1 MRSSSTKTFDDVLE
15 KIRKESTNTRD
26 LGDRFEKI
34 TEAFLKTDKL
44 YANRFHK
51 VWLWKSWP
59 KNDGADT
66 GIDLVAEQT
75 DGELCAIQCKCYA
88 DDGNLDMKT
97 VATFLAKASSLKLKH
112 KILVYTGD
120 SLTTHAKKVLTDSKT
135 TIITPEHFRQ
145 SSIDWTH
152 FPNIIVRKNPKKLR
166 VHQQSALNDVL
177 TGLKSHDRGKMIMAC
192 GTGKTMTALH
202 IAEKY
207 AGRGSI
213 VLYLVPSIS
222 LILQSM
228 REWSENST
236 IPHRYIA
243 VCSDKST
250 GEDGTITELESPVST
265 DAETLKPFVK
275 NSSPDHMTVIFSTY
289 HSIKV
294 VEDTMKGEKLHLV
307 FCDEAHRTTGTEGKS
322 YYTRIHDDKHLH
334 VEKRIYM
341 TATPRVYS
349 DAIKSLGKRK
359 DKVIY
364 SMDDD
369 EKYGPEFHKLNFFDA
384 VHKHKIL
391 ADFKVKIAIVD
402 ADKVDKDFQQSVADK
417 DKSMPLDERTLL
429 AAVWHGLR
437 FPHDDESSPKLLQRV
452 IAFCNRIDRSEM
464 FAGVMKDP
472 SNNDR
477 SFVGVVNEINKMK
490 KIKDSVEVRHIDGKD
505 NALHRRKE
513 MRWLDESN
521 LDPGTCR
528 IVSNAK
534 CLSEGV
540 DVPSLDGVIFLNP
553 RKSVVDVVQSVGRVM
568 RSAKGKD
575 YGYVI
580 LPVAIPAGIKYN
592 EAMNDNKTFK
602 VVWEVLNAL
611 RSHDEEFAREINKL
625 ILDKRP
631 EVTGKVTPR
640 ISVSVIGDDDS
651 DKEPISTLFDNIKSK
666 IIEKVGD
673 INYYDKYGQQIGKAA
688 STIESRLK
696 NKIVHNAMT
705 KQEIQSL
712 HTGLKT
718 MINDAV
724 SMNETIQV
732 TAQHMVLSR
741 VFDSLFQGEFTSHN
755 PISIAFDHVIK
766 KIKFNE
772 ELEELTDFYKDVDEE
787 LKNIKSREQRQ
798 EFIKKIYGNFFESA
812 DKKDTKKHGIVYTPI
827 EIIDFIINSVQ
838 YILKKEF
845 NTKFNDRSVKVMD
858 PFTGTGT
865 FLTRLLESGFIQE
878 NMYEKYKHDLIANE
892 MILLAY
898 YIATVN
904 IETTYQSLRKG
915 HKYVPF
921 GGISYTDTLKLNPRY
936 REGGRHR
943 TESATLDNLF
953 KSAQSRIKLQK
964 STHVH
969 VIIGNPPY
977 SSGQSNYNEDNPNI
991 KYDVLDER
999 IGNTYAEKTMVHA
1012 KNALYDSYVRSIR
1025 WASDRI
1031 GTSGIIALVTNASFL
1046 KSETAQGIRA
1056 SLENEFD
1063 YIWCYDLRG
1072 NQRTQG
1078 EISRKEGGKIF
1089 GSGSRAPVAII
1100 LLVKTTKN
1108 RKCIIKYHDIGNYIT
1123 RERKLK
1129 IIQNTKSIQ
1138 NIKNWNIIKPDKHN
1152 DWVNQRDDRFTEYLP
1167 MGSHKA
1173 KSGIDHTI
1181 FKFYS
1186 RGIGTS
1192 RDVWA
1197 YNSSINELSKNM
1209 KRHIAYC
1216 NIQNLNSPKLDS
1228 KNAKWTNELTDRLK
1242 KQKPN
1247 FDKNKIR
1254 VSLYRPFFKQNL
1266 YYDQTFINSIHRIP
1280 QFFPE
1285 TYSKNLIICIPFKT
1299 GKFSTYITN
1308 ITPDLNILQAN
1319 QCFPLYVYENNK
1331 DKKPNIFDST
1341 LLEYQKYYSDKK
1353 ISKKDIFYYV
1363 YGMLHHSGYKQKFM
1377 NNLAKELP
1385 HIPMAPNFWKFS
1397 NIGKKLTDLHLNF
1410 DTGNKYNLG
1419 KPKNNIKNFHKLSF
1433 GTIKE
1438 DNKRKSDKT
1447 KLFIDGV
1454 DLFDNLPNI
1463 EYTVNGRTPIEWI
1476 VDRYKITTDKE
1487 SGITN
1492 DPCTGFDIIS
1502 HIERAVYIGVE
1513 SDKLIN
1519 ELSKE
1524 EFEPKNWKPSKSG
1537 LDAHMSSS
1545 SKYQSKITS

>member
-1 MRSSSTKTFDDVLE
+1 MSSSSTKTFDDVLE
-15 KIRKESTNTRD
+15 KIRKESANTRD

-152 FPNIIVRKNPKKLR
+152 FPNIMVKKNPKKLR
-166 VHQQSALNDVL
+166 VHQQSALDDVL

-275 NSSPDHMTVIFSTY
+275 NRSPDHMTVIFSTY

-294 VEDTMKGEKLHLV
+294 VEDTMKGKKIHLV

-477 SFVGVVNEINKMK
+477 SFEGVVNEINKMK
-490 KIKDSVEVRHIDGKD
+490 NIKDSVEVRHIDGKD

-631 EVTGKVTPR
+631 EVTGNVTPR

-673 INYYDKYGQQIGKAA
+673 INYYDKYGQEIGKAA

-696 NKIVHNAMT
+696 NKIAHNAMA

-724 SMNETIQV
+724 TLDETIKV

-755 PISIAFDHVIK
+755 PISLAFDHVIE

-772 ELEELTDFYKDVDEE
+772 ELEDLTNFYKDVDEE
-787 LKNIKSREQRQ
+787 LKNIKSRGSRQ
-798 EFIKKIYGNFFESA
+798 AFIKKIYGNFFESA
-812 DKKDTKKHGIVYTPI
+812 DKKGTEKHGIVYTPV

-845 NTKFNDRSVKVMD
+845 NTEFNDRSVKVMD

-878 NMYEKYKHDLIANE
+878 NMHEKYKHDLIANE

-904 IETTYQSLRKG
+904 IETTYQSLRKD

-921 GGISYTDTLKLNPRY
+921 EGISYTDTLKLNPRY
-936 REGGRHR
+936 REDERHR

-964 STHVH
+964 STRIH

-977 SSGQSNYNEDNPNI
+977 SSGQSNYNENNPNI

-999 IGNTYAEKTMVHA
+999 IGRTYAEKTTVHA

-1031 GTSGIIALVTNASFL
+1031 DTSGIIALVTNASFL

-1072 NQRTQG
+1072 NARTQG
-1078 EISRKEGGKIF
+1078 DLRRSEGGNIF
-1089 GSGSRAPVAII
+1089 DSGSRAPVAII
-1100 LLVKTTKN
+1100 FLVKTTKN
-1108 RKCIIKYHDIGNYIT
+1108 KDCIIKYHDIGDYIT
-1123 RERKLK
+1123 REKKLK

-1138 NIKNWNIIKPDKHN
+1138 NIKNWNIVKPDKHN
-1152 DWVNQRDDRFTEYLP
+1152 DWINQRDDTFTEYLP
-1167 MGSHKA
+1167 MGSSKA
-1173 KSGIDHTI
+1173 KSGIDNAI
-1181 FKFYS
+1181 FKLYS
-1186 RGIGTS
+1186 RGMATS
-1192 RDVWA
+1192 RDVWV
-1197 YNSSINELSKNM
+1197 YNSSIKKLEKNM
-1209 KRHIAYC
+1209 KIHVDYC
-1216 NIQNLNSPKLDS
+1216 NAQNSNDLNLKKMDPK
-1228 KNAKWTNELTDRLK
+1228 KAKWSGEIIDKLK
-1242 KQKPN
+1242 KYTPK
-1247 FDKNKIR
+1247 FDSGKIR
-1254 VSLYRPFFKQNL
+1254 IAMYRPFFKQYL
-1266 YYDQTFINSIHRIP
+1266 YFDNVLNSAMYRIP

-1285 TYSKNLIICIPFKT
+1285 KYSKNPVICIPDK
-1299 GKFSTYITN
+1299 GKIGMFSTLIIN
-1308 ITPDLNILQAN
+1308 ITPDLHIIEQS
-1319 QCFPLYVYENNK
+1319 QCFPLYVYESNK
-1331 DKKPNIFDST
+1331 DKKLNVTDST
-1341 LLEYQKYYSDKK
+1341 LFEYRKYYSDKK
-1353 ISKKDIFYYV
+1353 ITKKDIFYYV

-1377 NNLAKELP
+1377 NNLSRELP
-1385 HIPMAPNFWKFS
+1385 HIPMARNFWKFS

-1410 DTGNKYNLG
+1410 DTGNKYDLG
-1419 KPKNNIKNFHKLSF
+1419 KPKNNIKNFQKLLF

-1438 DNKRKSDKT
+1438 NNKRKSDKT
-1447 KLFIDGV
+1447 KLFIDGIE
-1454 DLFDNLPNI
+1454 LFDNLPNI

-1487 SGITN
+1487 SGIIN

-1502 HIERAVYIGVE
+1502 HIERAVHIGVE

-1519 ELSKE
+1519 DLSKE
-1524 EFEPKNWKPSKSG
+1524 EFEPENWKPGKSG
-1537 LDAHMSSS
+1537 LDAH
-1545 SKYQSKITS
+1545 I

>member
-1 MRSSSTKTFDDVLE
+1 MFIIMNSRI
-15 KIRKESTNTRD
+15 IR
-26 LGDRFEKI
+26 L
-34 TEAFLKTDKL
+34 AFK
-44 YANRFHK
+44 FH
-51 VWLWKSWP
+51 LW
-59 KNDGADT
+59 
-66 GIDLVAEQT
+66 
-75 DGELCAIQCKCYA
+75 
-88 DDGNLDMKT
+88 
-97 VATFLAKASSLKLKH
+97 ASSQNTVKFFSFHRIFYALW
-112 KILVYTGD
+112 VY
-120 SLTTHAKKVLTDSKT
+120 
-135 TIITPEHFRQ
+135 
-145 SSIDWTH
+145 
-152 FPNIIVRKNPKKLR
+152 
-166 VHQQSALNDVL
+166 
-177 TGLKSHDRGKMIMAC
+177 
-192 GTGKTMTALH
+192 
-202 IAEKY
+202 
-207 AGRGSI
+207 
-213 VLYLVPSIS
+213 
-222 LILQSM
+222 
-228 REWSENST
+228 
-236 IPHRYIA
+236 
-243 VCSDKST
+243 
-250 GEDGTITELESPVST
+250 
-265 DAETLKPFVK
+265 
-275 NSSPDHMTVIFSTY
+275 
-289 HSIKV
+289 
-294 VEDTMKGEKLHLV
+294 
-307 FCDEAHRTTGTEGKS
+307 
-322 YYTRIHDDKHLH
+322 
-334 VEKRIYM
+334 
-341 TATPRVYS
+341 
-349 DAIKSLGKRK
+349 
-359 DKVIY
+359 
-364 SMDDD
+364 
-369 EKYGPEFHKLNFFDA
+369 
-384 VHKHKIL
+384 
-391 ADFKVKIAIVD
+391 
-402 ADKVDKDFQQSVADK
+402 
-417 DKSMPLDERTLL
+417 
-429 AAVWHGLR
+429 
-437 FPHDDESSPKLLQRV
+437 
-452 IAFCNRIDRSEM
+452 
-464 FAGVMKDP
+464 
-472 SNNDR
+472 
-477 SFVGVVNEINKMK
+477 VNEIN

-631 EVTGKVTPR
+631 EVTGNVTPR

-673 INYYDKYGQQIGKAA
+673 VNYYDKYGQQIGKAA

-696 NKIVHNAMT
+696 NKIEHNAIA

-724 SMNETIQV
+724 TMNETIQV

-772 ELEELTDFYKDVDEE
+772 ELEELTDFYKDVDDE
-787 LKNIKSREQRQ
+787 LKNIKSRGSRQ
-798 EFIKKIYGNFFESA
+798 AFIKKIYGNFFESA
-812 DKKDTKKHGIVYTPI
+812 DKKGTEKHGIVYTPV

-838 YILKKEF
+838 YILEKEF
-845 NTKFNDRSVKVMD
+845 NTEFNDRSVKVMD

-936 REGGRHR
+936 RDDERHR

-953 KSAQSRIKLQK
+953 KSAQGRIKLQK

-977 SSGQSNYNEDNPNI
+977 SSGQSNYNEDNPNL

-999 IGNTYAEKTMVHA
+999 IGSTYAEKTTVHA

-1108 RKCIIKYHDIGNYIT
+1108 KNCIIKYHDIGDYIT
-1123 RERKLK
+1123 REGKLK

-1152 DWVNQRDDRFTEYLP
+1152 DWINQRDDRFTEYLP

-1197 YNSSINELSKNM
+1197 YNSSINELAKNM
-1209 KRHIAYC
+1209 KRHITYC
-1216 NIQNLNSPKLDS
+1216 NMQDLNAPKLEKFGAIGICGNS
-1228 KNAKWTNELTDRLK
+1228 LDRL
-1242 KQKPN
+1242 
-1247 FDKNKIR
+1247 
-1254 VSLYRPFFKQNL
+1254 
-1266 YYDQTFINSIHRIP
+1266 
-1280 QFFPE
+1280 
-1285 TYSKNLIICIPFKT
+1285 
-1299 GKFSTYITN
+1299 
-1308 ITPDLNILQAN
+1308 
-1319 QCFPLYVYENNK
+1319 
-1331 DKKPNIFDST
+1331 
-1341 LLEYQKYYSDKK
+1341 
-1353 ISKKDIFYYV
+1353 
-1363 YGMLHHSGYKQKFM
+1363 FM
-1377 NNLAKELP
+1377 N
-1385 HIPMAPNFWKFS
+1385 F
-1397 NIGKKLTDLHLNF
+1397 
-1410 DTGNKYNLG
+1410 
-1419 KPKNNIKNFHKLSF
+1419 
-1433 GTIKE
+1433 
-1438 DNKRKSDKT
+1438 
-1447 KLFIDGV
+1447 LFI
-1454 DLFDNLPNI
+1454 
-1463 EYTVNGRTPIEWI
+1463 E
-1476 VDRYKITTDKE
+1476 
-1487 SGITN
+1487 
-1492 DPCTGFDIIS
+1492 
-1502 HIERAVYIGVE
+1502 
-1513 SDKLIN
+1513 
-1519 ELSKE
+1519 
-1524 EFEPKNWKPSKSG
+1524 
-1537 LDAHMSSS
+1537 
-1545 SKYQSKITS
+1545 

>member
-1 MRSSSTKTFDDVLE
+1 
-15 KIRKESTNTRD
+15 
-26 LGDRFEKI
+26 
-34 TEAFLKTDKL
+34 
-44 YANRFHK
+44 
-51 VWLWKSWP
+51 
-59 KNDGADT
+59 
-66 GIDLVAEQT
+66 
-75 DGELCAIQCKCYA
+75 
-88 DDGNLDMKT
+88 
-97 VATFLAKASSLKLKH
+97 
-112 KILVYTGD
+112 
-120 SLTTHAKKVLTDSKT
+120 
-135 TIITPEHFRQ
+135 
-145 SSIDWTH
+145 
-152 FPNIIVRKNPKKLR
+152 
-166 VHQQSALNDVL
+166 
-177 TGLKSHDRGKMIMAC
+177 
-192 GTGKTMTALH
+192 
-202 IAEKY
+202 
-207 AGRGSI
+207 
-213 VLYLVPSIS
+213 
-222 LILQSM
+222 
-228 REWSENST
+228 
-236 IPHRYIA
+236 
-243 VCSDKST
+243 
-250 GEDGTITELESPVST
+250 
-265 DAETLKPFVK
+265 
-275 NSSPDHMTVIFSTY
+275 
-289 HSIKV
+289 
-294 VEDTMKGEKLHLV
+294 
-307 FCDEAHRTTGTEGKS
+307 
-322 YYTRIHDDKHLH
+322 
-334 VEKRIYM
+334 
-341 TATPRVYS
+341 
-349 DAIKSLGKRK
+349 
-359 DKVIY
+359 
-364 SMDDD
+364 
-369 EKYGPEFHKLNFFDA
+369 
-384 VHKHKIL
+384 
-391 ADFKVKIAIVD
+391 
-402 ADKVDKDFQQSVADK
+402 
-417 DKSMPLDERTLL
+417 MPLDERTLL

-640 ISVSVIGDDDS
+640 ISISVIGDDDS
-651 DKEPISTLFDNIKSK
+651 DKEPISTLFDKIKSK

-696 NKIVHNAMT
+696 NKIEHNAIA

-724 SMNETIQV
+724 TMNETIQV

-755 PISIAFDHVIK
+755 PISIAFDQVIE

-772 ELEELTDFYKDVDEE
+772 ELEELKGFYKDVDEE
-787 LKNIKSREQRQ
+787 LKNIKSRGSRQ
-798 EFIKKIYGNFFESA
+798 AFIKKIYGNFFESA
-812 DKKDTKKHGIVYTPI
+812 DKKVTEKHGIVYTPV

-838 YILKKEF
+838 YILEKEF
-845 NTKFNDRSVKVMD
+845 NTEFNDRSVKVMD

-953 KSAQSRIKLQK
+953 KSAQSRIKIQK

-977 SSGQSNYNEDNPNI
+977 SSGQSNYNEDNPNL

-999 IGNTYAEKTMVHA
+999 IGSTYAEKTTVHA

-1031 GTSGIIALVTNASFL
+1031 GTSGIIALVTNGSFI
-1046 KSETAQGIRA
+1046 KSETASGIRA

-1089 GSGSRAPVAII
+1089 GSGSRAPVVII

-1108 RKCIIKYHDIGNYIT
+1108 KKCVIKYHDIGDCIT

-1138 NIKNWNIIKPDKHN
+1138 NIKNWNVVKPDKHH
-1152 DWVNQRDDRFTEYLP
+1152 DWVDQRNDQFTKYAS
-1167 MGSHKA
+1167 MGTKN
-1173 KSGIDHTI
+1173 KEFKNTI
-1181 FKFYS
+1181 FKIHS
-1186 RGIGTS
+1186 LGLATS
-1192 RDVWA
+1192 RDNWA
-1197 YNSSINELSKNM
+1197 YNSSIKELSKNM
-1209 KRHIAYC
+1209 KKHIDYC
-1216 NIQNLNSPKLDS
+1216 NNQNLNTFDIKKIDS
-1228 KNAKWTNELTDRLK
+1228 KQAKWTGELSKRLRGK
-1242 KQKPN
+1242 KIQ

-1254 VSLYRPFFKQNL
+1254 SSLYRPFFKQNL
-1266 YYDQTFINSIHRIP
+1266 YFDSVYNHRIFKMFK
-1280 QFFPE
+1280 FFPE
-1285 TYSKNLIICIPFKT
+1285 RYSKNLAIVVPYK
-1299 GKFSTYITN
+1299 YINSPYVFITD
-1308 ITPDLNILQAN
+1308 ITPDQELVHHCNV
-1319 QCFPLYVYENNK
+1319 FPLYVYKNNN
-1331 DKKPNIFDST
+1331 DKESNIRDSI
-1341 LLEYQKYYSDKK
+1341 LIEYQNYYHGKK
-1353 ISKKDIFYYV
+1353 ITKKDIFYYI
-1363 YGMLHHSGYKQKFM
+1363 YAMLHHSKYKQKFT
-1377 NNLAKELP
+1377 NNLSRELP

-1419 KPKNNIKNFHKLSF
+1419 KPKNNHKNFHKLSF

-1438 DNKRKSDKT
+1438 DNRRKSDKT
-1447 KLFIDGV
+1447 KLFIDGLE
-1454 DLFDNLPNI
+1454 LFDNLPNI
-1463 EYTVNGRTPIEWI
+1463 EYIVNGRTPIEWI
-1476 VDRYKITTDKE
+1476 VDRYKIT
-1487 SGITN
+1487 
-1492 DPCTGFDIIS
+1492 
-1502 HIERAVYIGVE
+1502 IG
-1513 SDKLIN
+1513 
-1519 ELSKE
+1519 
-1524 EFEPKNWKPSKSG
+1524 
-1537 LDAHMSSS
+1537 
-1545 SKYQSKITS
+1545 

>member
-1 MRSSSTKTFDDVLE
+1 MKIPHTFDNVLE
-15 KIRKESTNTRD
+15 TIRNESINTRD
-26 LGDRFEKI
+26 LGNRFEKI
-34 TEAFLKTDKL
+34 TKDFLKTDKL
-44 YANRFHK
+44 YANRFTK
-51 VWLWKSWP
+51 VWLWKQWP
-59 KNDGADT
+59 ENDGADT

-75 DGELCAIQCKCYA
+75 DDELCAIQCKCYA
-88 DDGNLDMKT
+88 DDGTLDMKT
-97 VATFLAKASSLKLKH
+97 VATFLAKASSLKIKH

-120 SLTTHAKKVLTDSKT
+120 SLTNHAKKILTDSKT

-145 SSIDWTH
+145 SSIDWSTW
-152 FPNIIVRKNPKKLR
+152 PKITRTKSPKKLR
-166 VHQQSALNDVL
+166 PHQQSALSDVL

-192 GTGKTMTALH
+192 GTGKTLTALH

-207 AGRGSI
+207 AGCGSI

-228 REWSENST
+228 REWSENAN

-265 DAETLKPFVK
+265 DSETLKPFIK
-275 NSSPDHMTVIFSTY
+275 NSSNDAMAVIFSTY
-289 HSIKV
+289 HSIEV
-294 VEDTMKGEKLHLV
+294 VESTMNGKKLDLV
-307 FCDEAHRTTGTEGKS
+307 FCDEAHRTTGTDGKS
-322 YYTRIHDDKHLH
+322 YYTRVHDDKNLH
-334 VEKRIYM
+334 AKKRLYM

-364 SMDDD
+364 SMDDK

-402 ADKVDKDFQQSVADK
+402 ADKVDKGFQQSVAGK
-417 DKSMPLDERTLL
+417 DKAMPLDERTLL

-437 FPHDDESSPKLLQRV
+437 FPHDDESDPKLLQRV

-477 SFVGVVNEINKMK
+477 SFEGVVNEINKLK
-490 KIKDSVEVRHIDGKD
+490 KIKDTVEVRHIDGKD

-568 RSAKGKD
+568 RDAPGKD
-575 YGYVI
+575 FGYVI

-625 ILDKRP
+625 ILDKRS
-631 EVTGKVTPR
+631 ENTGSVTPR

-651 DKEPISTLFDNIKSK
+651 NKEPISILFDKIKSK
-666 IIEKVGD
+666 IIEKIGD
-673 INYYDKYGQQIGKAA
+673 INYYDKYGQEIGKAA

-696 NKIVHNAMT
+696 NKIEHNAT
-705 KQEIQSL
+705 AKQEIQSL
-712 HTGLKT
+712 HTGLKM

-724 SMNETIQV
+724 TMNETIQV

-766 KIKFNE
+766 KIKFKE
-772 ELEELTDFYKDVDEE
+772 ELEELADFYKDVDEE
-787 LKNIKSREQRQ
+787 LKNIKSRGARQ

-812 DKKDTKKHGIVYTPI
+812 DKKGSKKHGIVYTPV

-838 YILKKEF
+838 YILKKELC
-845 NTKFNDRSVKVMD
+845 TEFNDRSVKVMD

-865 FLTRLLESGFIQE
+865 FLTRLLESGFIHE
-878 NMYEKYKHDLIANE
+878 NMYEKYKHDIIANE

-921 GGISYTDTLKLNPRY
+921 DGISYTDTLKLNARY
-936 REGGRHR
+936 REDERHR
-943 TESATLDNLF
+943 TESATLDDLF
-953 KSAQSRIKLQK
+953 KSAQGRIKLQK

-977 SSGQSNYNEDNPNI
+977 SSGQSNYNEDNPNL
-991 KYDVLDER
+991 KYDILDER
-999 IGNTYAEKTMVHA
+999 INSTYAEKTTVHA

-1031 GTSGIIALVTNASFL
+1031 GNSGIIALVTNASFL

-1056 SLENEFD
+1056 SLEKEFD

-1078 EISRKEGGKIF
+1078 EISKKEGGKIF

-1108 RKCIIKYHDIGNYIT
+1108 RECVIKYSDIGDYIT
-1123 RERKLK
+1123 RKEKLK
-1129 IIQNTKSIQ
+1129 IIKNTKSIQ
-1138 NIKNWNIIKPDKHN
+1138 NIKNWQIIKPDKHN
-1152 DWVNQRDDRFTEYLP
+1152 DWINQRDHKFSKYLP
-1167 MGSHKA
+1167 MGSPEA
-1173 KSGIDHTI
+1173 KSGVGNAI
-1181 FKFYS
+1181 FKLYS
-1186 RGIGTS
+1186 SGIKTN
-1192 RDVWA
+1192 RDVWI
-1197 YNSSINELSKNM
+1197 YNSSVFELSKNM
-1209 KRHIAYC
+1209 NGHIEYC
-1216 NIQNLNSPKLDS
+1216 NNQNLNNPILDPT
-1228 KNAKWTNELTDRLK
+1228 KAKWTGELSNRLK
-1242 KQKPN
+1242 KDKPPFN
-1247 FDKNKIR
+1247 KNKIR
-1254 VSLYRPFFKQNL
+1254 HTLYRPFFKQNL
-1266 YYDQTFINSIHRIP
+1266 YYDRIYINSIHRIP
-1280 QFFPE
+1280 DFFPE
-1285 TYSKNLIICIPFKT
+1285 NYSKNLVILIPYK
-1299 GKFSTYITN
+1299 YIGMSSVFITD
-1308 ITPDLNILQAN
+1308 ITPDLEVVHHG
-1319 QCFPLYVYENNK
+1319 QCFPLYVYENKN
-1331 DKKPNIFDST
+1331 DKKTNVTDFI
-1341 LLEYQKYYSDKK
+1341 LYEYREYYSDEK

-1363 YGMLHHSGYKQKFM
+1363 YGMLHHSGYKQKFI
-1377 NNLAKELP
+1377 NNLLREFP
-1385 HIPMAPNFWKFS
+1385 HIPLAPNFWKFS

-1419 KPKNNIKNFHKLSF
+1419 EPKNKLENFHKLSF
-1433 GTIKE
+1433 GKIK
-1438 DNKRKSDKT
+1438 DGDKKRKDKT
-1447 KLFIDGV
+1447 KLFMD
-1454 DLFDNLPNI
+1454 
-1463 EYTVNGRTPIEWI
+1463 
-1476 VDRYKITTDKE
+1476 
-1487 SGITN
+1487 
-1492 DPCTGFDIIS
+1492 
-1502 HIERAVYIGVE
+1502 
-1513 SDKLIN
+1513 
-1519 ELSKE
+1519 
-1524 EFEPKNWKPSKSG
+1524 
-1537 LDAHMSSS
+1537 
-1545 SKYQSKITS
+1545 

>member
-1 MRSSSTKTFDDVLE
+1 MNSSSTQTFDDILE
-15 KIRKESTNTRD
+15 KIRKESKNTRD
-26 LGDRFEKI
+26 LGTRFEKI
-34 TEAFLKTDKL
+34 TESFLKTDTL
-44 YANRFHK
+44 YANRFKK

-66 GIDLVAEQT
+66 GIDLVAEQN

-97 VATFLAKASSLKLKH
+97 VSTFLAKAASLEIKH
-112 KILVYTGD
+112 KILVYTGE
-120 SLTTHAKKVLTDSKT
+120 SLTNNAKKMLTDSKT
-135 TIITPEHFRQ
+135 TIITPEHFKQ
-145 SSIDWTH
+145 SSIDWSH
-152 FPNIIVRKNPKKLR
+152 FPKIIRTKNPKKLR
-166 VHQQSALNDVL
+166 PHQQSALNDVL

-192 GTGKTMTALH
+192 GTGKTLTALH

-207 AGRGSI
+207 AGRGST

-228 REWSENST
+228 REWSENSNM
-236 IPHRYIA
+236 PHRYIA

-265 DAETLKPFVK
+265 DAETLKPFIK
-275 NSSPDHMTVIFSTY
+275 NRSDDAMKVIFSTY

-294 VEDTMKGEKLHLV
+294 VEDTMKGGKIDLV
-307 FCDEAHRTTGTEGKS
+307 LCDEAHRTTGTEGKS
-322 YYTRIHDDKHLH
+322 YYTRVHDDKHIR
-334 VEKRIYM
+334 VKKRLYM

-359 DKVIY
+359 NKVVY
-364 SMDDD
+364 SMDDE
-369 EKYGPEFHKLNFFDA
+369 EKYGPEFHNLNFSDA

-391 ADFKVKIAIVD
+391 ADFRVKIAIVD

-437 FPHDDESSPKLLQRV
+437 FPDDDESRPKLLQRV

-464 FAGVMKDP
+464 FAGVIKDP
-472 SNNDR
+472 NDNDR
-477 SFVGVVNEINKMK
+477 SFEGVVNEINRMK
-490 KIKDSVEVRHIDGKD
+490 KIKNSVKVHHIDGRD

-513 MRWLDESN
+513 MRWLDESD
-521 LDPGTCR
+521 LDPNTCR

-540 DVPSLDGVIFLNP
+540 DVPALDGVIFLNP
-553 RKSVVDVVQSVGRVM
+553 RKSVIDVVQSVGRVM

-580 LPVAIPAGIKYN
+580 LPVAIPAGLKYN

-611 RSHDEEFAREINKL
+611 RSHDEEFAREINNL

-631 EVTGKVTPR
+631 ENTSNITPR

-651 DKEPISTLFDNIKSK
+651 DKEPISTLFDKIKSK

-673 INYYDKYGQQIGKAA
+673 INYYDKYGQQIGSAA

-696 NKIVHNAMT
+696 NKINHNMET
-705 KQEIQSL
+705 KQEIQTL
-712 HTGLKT
+712 HKGLKT

-724 SMNETIQV
+724 TMNETIQV

-755 PISIAFDHVIK
+755 PISLAFEHVVK
-766 KIKFNE
+766 KIKFKE
-772 ELEELTDFYKDVDEE
+772 ELEELGDFYKDVDEE
-787 LKNIKSREQRQ
+787 LKNIKSRSARQ
-798 EFIKKIYGNFFESA
+798 AFIKKIYGNFFESA
-812 DKKDTKKHGIVYTPI
+812 DKKGTEKHGIVYTPV
-827 EIIDFIINSVQ
+827 EVIDFIINSVQ
-838 YILKKEF
+838 YILKNEF
-845 NTKFNDRSVKVMD
+845 NTEFNDRSVKVMD

-904 IETTYQSLRKG
+904 IETTYSSLRRG
-915 HKYVPF
+915 KYVPF
-921 GGISYTDTLKLNPRY
+921 EGINYTDTLRLNARYKEDKMY
-936 REGGRHR
+936 REEQISHNDPFMHAHR
-943 TESATLDNLF
+943 
-953 KSAQSRIKLQK
+953 RIKQQRHK
-964 STHVH
+964 HVH

-977 SSGQSNYNEDNPNI
+977 SGGQHNYNEGNPN
-991 KYDVLDER
+991 LDYPDIDNR
-999 IGNTYAEKTMVHA
+999 INDTYLHKTNVHS
-1012 KNALYDSYVRSIR
+1012 KNAFYDSYVRSLR

-1031 GTSGIIALVTNASFL
+1031 GNSGIIAFITNASFL
-1046 KSETAQGIRA
+1046 KTETGQGIRA
-1056 SLENEFD
+1056 SLEKEFN

-1078 EISRKEGGKIF
+1078 EISKKEGGKIF

-1100 LLVKTTKN
+1100 LLVKTASNKE
-1108 RKCIIKYHDIGNYIT
+1108 CIIKYHDIGDYIP
-1123 RERKLK
+1123 RDEKLK
-1129 IIQNTKSIQ
+1129 IIKNTKSIQ
-1138 NIKNWNIIKPDKHN
+1138 NIKNWNVIKSDKHD
-1152 DWVNQRDDRFTEYLP
+1152 DWVNQRNDTFSKYLP

-1173 KSGIDHTI
+1173 KSGIDNVI
-1181 FKFYS
+1181 FKLYTS
-1186 RGIGTS
+1186 GIKS
-1192 RDVWA
+1192 HRDVWV
-1197 YNSSINELSKNM
+1197 YNSSVDVLSKNM
-1209 KRHIAYC
+1209 KLHIDYC
-1216 NIQNLNSPKLDS
+1216 NAQNLEHFNLKNIDPK
-1228 KNAKWTNELTDRLK
+1228 KAKWSSDLTNKLK
-1242 KQKPN
+1242 KNKTK
-1247 FDKNKIR
+1247 FDINKIR
-1254 VSLYRPFFKQNL
+1254 IVCYRPFFKQYL
-1266 YYDQTFINSIHRIP
+1266 YFDNVFNGVIYRIP

-1285 TYSKNLIICIPFKT
+1285 KYSKNLIILIPYKYI
-1299 GKFSTYITN
+1299 GKSSVFITDV
-1308 ITPDLNILQAN
+1308 TPDLEVVHHN
-1319 QCFPLYVYENNK
+1319 QCFPLYVYENKN
-1331 DKKPNIFDST
+1331 DKKTNITDFA
-1341 LLEYQKYYSDKK
+1341 LCEYRKYYSDKK

-1363 YGMLHHSGYKQKFM
+1363 YGMLHHSGYKQKFV
-1377 NNLAKELP
+1377 NNLSKELP
-1385 HIPMAPNFWKFS
+1385 HIPMALNFWKFS

-1419 KPKNNIKNFHKLSF
+1419 KPKSNFKNFHKLLF
-1433 GTIKE
+1433 GRIKE
-1438 DNKRKSDKT
+1438 NNKRKTDMT
-1447 KLFIDGV
+1447 KIFIDGLE
-1454 DLFDNLPNI
+1454 LFDNLPNI
-1463 EYTVNGRTPIEWI
+1463 KYTVNGRTPVEWI

-1487 SGITN
+1487 SGIIN
-1492 DPCTGFDIIS
+1492 DPCTGFDIIT

-1513 SDKLIN
+1513 SDKLIKD
-1519 ELSKE
+1519 LSKD
-1524 EFEPKNWKPSKSG
+1524 EFEPKNWKPKKSG
-1537 LDAHMSSS
+1537 LDAH
-1545 SKYQSKITS
+1545 T